1 MNWFVKSL
9 HMRNEKEGNY
19 MKYDILF
26 FEALGEEN
34 AHIHEAIAESKAAGN
49 LPADMTYFVTTENF
63 QEWRAKNPAVELPNI
78 ISTKTHSRLPESW
91 LNEGEKKSLL
101 SRSAGY
107 DHFEHLANIANVTSL
122 RRYCVNAVAETAIKL
137 MMCACGNLNQYTN
150 NTPSFERNN
159 CVSFKE
165 LTGLKVTVFGVGN
178 IGRRIY
184 ELCKG
189 MGTDVRA
196 VDVREKELSAVY
208 GDEVRFISKEEA
220 IDSDVVICAMN
231 YTAFPE
237 SRFYNKSYF
246 TAEYLSKFPKGLV
259 FVNVTRGEIAPE
271 GELLKVWENGN
282 LFGIGLDVF
291 SGEAGLTK
299 VLRGEKEP
307 ETENEKAGAFFIR
320 SAIDRTANIYVQPH
334 QAFNS
339 DVAALCKAEETIRHL
354 EAYYRNGQKCFDSQ
368 LPYYL

>member
-1 MNWFVKSL
+1 
-9 HMRNEKEGNY
+9 

-34 AHIHEAIAESKAAGN
+34 AHLTEELEKSKAAGL
-49 LPADMTYFVTTENF
+49 LPADLSYMVTTETL
-63 QEWRAKNPAVELPNI
+63 QEWWAKHPEVELPDI
-78 ISTKTHSRLPESW
+78 LSTKTHSKLPEAW
-91 LNEGEKKSLL
+91 LSEGKKKSVI

-107 DHFEHLANIANVTSL
+107 DHFEHLSSRANITSL
-122 RRYCVNAVAETAIKL
+122 QRYCVNAVAETAVKL
-137 MMCACGNLNQYTN
+137 MFCVCGNLNQYSA

-159 CVSFKE
+159 CISFKE

-178 IGRRIY
+178 IGKRIY

-189 MGTDVRA
+189 IGTDVRA
-196 VDVREKELSAVY
+196 VDVRAEELAKVY
-208 GDEVRFISKEEA
+208 GDEVKFISKEEA
-220 IDSDVVICAMN
+220 VDSDVVICAMN

-237 SRFYNKSYF
+237 SRFYNAGYF
-246 TAEYLSKFPKGLV
+246 TAEYLSKFPNGLV

-271 GELLKVWENGN
+271 GELMKAYESGK

-291 SGEAGLTK
+291 SGESGLAQ
-299 VLRGEKEP
+299 VLRGQKEAD
-307 ETENEKAGAFFIR
+307 TENEKAGAFFIR
-320 SAIDRTANIYVQPH
+320 SAMDRSANIYVQPH

-339 DVAALCKAEETIRHL
+339 DVAALCKAEETMRHL
-354 EAYYRNGQKCFDSQ
+354 EAYYRNGQSGFDTQ